1 MIKVSLNLEI
11 SLSQIFIG
19 FAGLSVAVGALHS
32 FASKKNKQICLESGN
47 NVPSDTKDK
56 QAIYLKL
63 VKHVQNAKNDTIRS
77 LYKSP
82 SKQKCEQSLIEMST
96 NKGNITNDTCENQD
110 DALKTATSTTEE
122 LLASKVQH
130 VEVKNLDKSE
140 QVQVVKPILSD
151 KNNIVIKTLQI
162 IMLIKI

>member
-56 QAIYLKL
+56 QATSLEL
-63 VKHVQNAKNDTIRS
+63 VKSVLNRKNYTISS
-77 LYKSP
+77 LHESP
-82 SKQKCEQSLIEMST
+82 SKQKCEQSLIEIST
-96 NKGNITNDTCENQD
+96 NEENITNDTCENQD
-110 DALKTATSTTEE
+110 DVLKTATSTTEE

-130 VEVKNLDKSE
+130 VEVENLNKSK
-140 QVQVVKPILSD
+140 QVK
-151 KNNIVIKTLQI
+151 
-162 IMLIKI
+162 LI